1 MSGWAGWKIAPRAG
15 DGAGAAPLR
24 YIWDPPEPLFSDDML
39 KAKGTYG
46 RARPNPAFKS
56 RSFSPTQWLLAH
68 ALPVLAAL
76 LVVGLLLVMLE
87 LLISP
92 AYVLPKRPTAAILA
106 WVEKVYTVVAGTVS
120 GLLLCEIA
128 LKMVKYVRA
137 LIEDLK
143 ELT

>member
-46 RARPNPAFKS
+46 RARPNPAF
-56 RSFSPTQWLLAH
+56 RSFSPTKWLLAH

-76 LVVGLLLVMLE
+76 LVVALLLIMLE

-92 AYVLPKRPTAAILA
+92 AYVLPRRPTAAILA
-106 WVEKVYTVVAGTVS
+106 WVEKVYTVVAGTVI
-120 GLLLCEIA
+120 GLLLCEIISN
-128 LKMVKYVRA
+128 MVKYVRA
-137 LIEDLK
+137 LLEAFK
-143 ELT
+143 EMI